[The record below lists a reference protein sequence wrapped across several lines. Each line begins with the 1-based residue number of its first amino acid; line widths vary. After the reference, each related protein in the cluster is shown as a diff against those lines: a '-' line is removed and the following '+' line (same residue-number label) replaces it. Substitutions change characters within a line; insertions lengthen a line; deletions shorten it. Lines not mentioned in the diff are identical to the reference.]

1 MNKKINITKP
11 IIKIVLLTVAL
22 TILVLTPG
30 FLYHYLV
37 KGQSLGNALLF
48 SMIYTVISLTTIVI
62 IIPFATDILNKKMKK
77 N

>member
-1 MNKKINITKP
+1 MKKKIYITKP

-30 FLYHYLV
+30 FLYHYLF
-37 KGQSLGNALLF
+37 KDQSLGNALLF
-48 SMIYTVISLTTIVI
+48 SMMYTVITLGTIFI
-62 IIPFATDILNKKMKK
+62 LIPFATNILNKKMKK